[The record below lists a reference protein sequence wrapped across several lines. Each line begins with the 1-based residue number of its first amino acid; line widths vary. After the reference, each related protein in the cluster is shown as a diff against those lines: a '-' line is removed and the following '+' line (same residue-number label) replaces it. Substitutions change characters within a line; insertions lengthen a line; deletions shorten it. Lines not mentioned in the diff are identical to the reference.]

1 MTTYR
6 VVVGVDGSEG
16 SLRALEWAV
25 RQVRERG
32 GSVQA
37 VMAYEWPGSEAAL
50 LAGHGDDAQRQHVTD
65 TLNHAVEEVR
75 REYKDVPVAAEIL
88 QGSAPHKLAEASK
101 DADLLVVGSHGHS
114 RLHHAV
120 MGSVSEGCVRYAH
133 CPIVVVPA
141 PHSVPATGAEMLPS
155 ARTS

>member
-16 SLRALEWAV
+16 SQRALEWAV
-25 RQVRERG
+25 REVQARG

-37 VMAYEWPGSEAAL
+37 VMAYEWPGTEAAL
-50 LAGHGDDAQRQHVTD
+50 LAGHGDDVQRAHVED
-65 TLNHAVEEVR
+65 TLSHAVEEVR
-75 REYKDVPVAAEIL
+75 RAYKDVPVAAEVL
-88 QGSAPHKLAEASK
+88 QGDPAHKLAEASK
-101 DADLLVVGSHGHS
+101 DADMLVVGSHGHS

-120 MGSVSEGCVRYAH
+120 LGSVSEGCVRLAH

-141 PHSVPATGAEMLPS
+141 PHAVPATGSQIVPAAPQ
-155 ARTS
+155 